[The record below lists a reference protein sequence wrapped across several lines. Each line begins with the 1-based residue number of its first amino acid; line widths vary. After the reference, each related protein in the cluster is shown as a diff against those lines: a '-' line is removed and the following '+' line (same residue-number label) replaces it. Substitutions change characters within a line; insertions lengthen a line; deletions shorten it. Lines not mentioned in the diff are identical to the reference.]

1 MGTSGIRVRLFPDFT
16 VGYLSLEYVHF
27 FFFFDGNSLG
37 YMTLKM
43 WLL

>member
-27 FFFFDGNSLG
+27 FFFL
-37 YMTLKM
+37 TEIH
-43 WLL
+43 WAT